1 MARQPRKGAARSPAS
16 RASRR
21 ADRARC
27 PPGDRWEAD
36 GLDRER
42 RSQEKLT
49 GCHPGTPSARVPRR
63 ARLGTRPVRGI
74 RAHLIPEPR
83 QFSFCSMLT
92 GCLVLESSLLATRY
106 SQLSGLHGGTGFA
119 MRSRSARR
127 FRAGH
132 RAHTV
137 GGWARPPLTLG
148 PAGSAT
154 DERLPMTAVYAGSP
168 EEIARVVLAFDR
180 RQRQGVSA
188 PVLPRSRIGS
198 NTHRSD
204 ALCSLT

>member
-1 MARQPRKGAARSPAS
+1 MGGGIAARNKNATQGTFHMNPDYALWYGWSEMKRDLSEIKAMARQPRKGAARSPAS

-83 QFSFCSMLT
+83 QFSFCSVLT
-92 GCLVLESSLLATRY
+92 GCLVLESSRLATRY

-137 GGWARPPLTLG
+137 GG
-148 PAGSAT
+148 
-154 DERLPMTAVYAGSP
+154 
-168 EEIARVVLAFDR
+168 
-180 RQRQGVSA
+180 
-188 PVLPRSRIGS
+188 
-198 NTHRSD
+198 
-204 ALCSLT
+204 